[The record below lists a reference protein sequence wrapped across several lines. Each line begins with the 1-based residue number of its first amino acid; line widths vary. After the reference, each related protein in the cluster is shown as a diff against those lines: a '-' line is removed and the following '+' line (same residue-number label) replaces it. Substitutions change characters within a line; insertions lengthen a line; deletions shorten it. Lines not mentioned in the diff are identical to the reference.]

1 MDKFTVFFLQFDWM
15 FEDSK
20 RSFFEC
26 STENLILFNFIYKKW
41 KRIREQM
48 SNFEDTAF
56 LLLSTAEM
64 LQWNPQFAFRL
75 IIVFSVVLKPSL
87 AFTIV
92 KKVTTL

>member
-1 MDKFTVFFLQFDWM
+1 
-15 FEDSK
+15 
-20 RSFFEC
+20 
-26 STENLILFNFIYKKW
+26 
-41 KRIREQM
+41 M